1 MKRTAKFFVLLLAVF
16 AVSTSPLLAD
26 NLAEGDLLLSLDTV
40 YAGVGTPQGTSPWL
54 TATFENLAANSVQL
68 TMEYSGAASGTEYV
82 RNWLFNFNP
91 AYEVLNLDIKPISG
105 IGADPI
111 VKAGDGVKDD
121 SNLLFDIQFTFAAN
135 TFNAGN
141 TSVYLLSSTEANEPI
156 DALSFSFLST
166 NASAL
171 TNYYSSANIL
181 GVGGGINSW
190 IAAATAQTPGPGPD
204 PGPGPAPVPEP
215 ATMILL
221 GLGLGGLTVFGRKKF
236 LA

>member
-54 TATFENLAANSVQL
+54 MATFENLAANSVQL
-68 TMEYSGAASGTEYV
+68 TMAYSGTASGTEYV
-82 RNWLFNFNP
+82 SNWLFNFNP
-91 AYEVLNLDIKPISG
+91 ASEVLNLDIRSLSG

-111 VKAGDGVKDD
+111 VKAVDGVKAGGD
-121 SNLLFDIQFTFAAN
+121 LLFDIQFSFAAN
-135 TFNAGN
+135 TFNAGD

-156 DALSFSFLST
+156 DALFFSFLST
-166 NASAL
+166 NSSGL
-171 TNYYSSANIL
+171 TNYYSSANII
-181 GVGGGINSW
+181 GAGGGINSW
-190 IAAATAQTPGPGPD
+190 IAAATAQTPGPGP
-204 PGPGPAPVPEP
+204 GPGPTPVPEP

-221 GLGLGGLTVFGRKKF
+221 GLGLGGLSVFGRKKF
-236 LA
+236 FA